1 MKISRRKFIRT
12 AALTATAAAV
22 SSFPMQFAFASAPRK
37 IRIGVIAPSHC
48 ALSMIHA
55 SITGRYKKNGVDA
68 EIVYLPDALDIAKAL
83 ISGEIQVGQIMSP
96 VFFAINAG
104 TGPFKGSATPV
115 VTAQTGG
122 TNGGVLVAGINS
134 GIIQAK
140 DLAGKKIGV
149 HSPLMVHSLLINK
162 LLKKN
167 NIDPEKGVTTRDIN
181 MPELIQALSKGDI
194 DAFINPEPL
203 ATAAISKGAAKEIMI
218 SKALWFRHPCCFVA
232 VRKDMYVNDRD
243 TVKALY
249 LSSLES
255 GLLLNRVDTRTDAL
269 TVVHKEAKPYS
280 QLTLSAMLKAFTPG
294 RTDFDPFPF
303 QSSGRAILTMMKES
317 RLMPGSVDAQK
328 TVSET
333 MLSDLARELLKKLG
347 DTPPAEN
354 SRQEKIVGEIVT

>member
-1 MKISRRKFIRT
+1 MSVSRRKFIKT
-12 AALTATAAAV
+12 AAMAATAAAV
-22 SSFPMQFAFASAPRK
+22 GSFPMRFSFAAVTKK

-55 SITGRYKKNGVDA
+55 SLTGTYKKNGVDA

-83 ISGEIQVGQIMSP
+83 IKGEIQVGQVMSP
-96 VFFAINAG
+96 VFFAVNAG
-104 TGPFKGSATPV
+104 TGPFKGSATPLV
-115 VTAQTGG
+115 MAQTGG
-122 TNGGVLVAGINS
+122 TNGGVLVTGATS

-181 MPELIQALSKGDI
+181 MPELIPALAKGDI

-203 ATAAISKGAAKEIMI
+203 ATSAIAKGAKEVMLT
-218 SKALWFRHPCCFVA
+218 KALWFKHPCCFVS
-232 VRKDMYVNDRD
+232 VRKDLYVNDRD

-255 GLLLNRVDTRTDAL
+255 GLLLNRVETRTDAL
-269 TVVHKEAKPYS
+269 TAVHHGAKPYN
-280 QLTLSAMLKAFTPG
+280 QLTLGAMLKAFTPG

-303 QSSGRAILTMMKES
+303 QSSGRAIIAMMKDS
-317 RLMPGSVDAQK
+317 KLMPESVDAPK
-328 TVSET
+328 MVKDT
-333 MLSDLARELLKKLG
+333 MLSDLSRELLKKLG
-347 DTPPAEN
+347 DNPPAEN
-354 SRQEKIVGEIVT
+354 SRPEKIVGETAG